1 MYAWMSLTKL
11 GHPCSVSPP
20 KPGQRTTTDPPELIN
35 IFEIFMPQLLRYP
48 NPADPLNG
56 EAAALLMRDPKAY
69 AKKVETY
76 VQRYATPADADD
88 AGEEDEDKMGGPGSY
103 KPKRKMTNG
112 TSAGNGNGTGGA
124 AGATETPQTPNDS
137 RSGNGTTN
145 GKVEEEDEDEDD
157 DDMSDMGELSD
168 GDEFMG
174 EMDD

>member
-1 MYAWMSLTKL
+1 
-11 GHPCSVSPP
+11 
-20 KPGQRTTTDPPELIN
+20 
-35 IFEIFMPQLLRYP
+35 MPQLLRYP

-103 KPKRKMTNG
+103 KPKRKLAN
-112 TSAGNGNGTGGA
+112 GNGNGTAG
-124 AGATETPQTPNDS
+124 GATETPQTS
-137 RSGNGTTN
+137 SATGTANGTTN
-145 GKVEEEDEDEDD
+145 GKVEEEDEDDD
-157 DDMSDMGELSD
+157 DDKMSDMGELSD

>member
-1 MYAWMSLTKL
+1 
-11 GHPCSVSPP
+11 
-20 KPGQRTTTDPPELIN
+20 
-35 IFEIFMPQLLRYP
+35 MPQLLRYP

-112 TSAGNGNGTGGA
+112 TGAGNGNGTGSAG
-124 AGATETPQTPNDS
+124 GATEAPQTPSAS